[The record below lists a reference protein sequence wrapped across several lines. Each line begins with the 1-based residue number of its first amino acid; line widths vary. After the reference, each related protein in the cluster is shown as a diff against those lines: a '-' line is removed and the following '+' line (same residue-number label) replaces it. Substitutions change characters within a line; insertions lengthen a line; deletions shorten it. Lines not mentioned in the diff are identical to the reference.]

1 MVFNHDKN
9 KEGIFRQESLERLSS
24 PERLDQL
31 MQVVRPQDWLI
42 LTVCGGLI
50 TTGLI
55 WSFLGRIPINVEGRG
70 VLIEPRQVVDFQ
82 SSISGQ
88 LKSLHVK
95 SGECVKE
102 NQVLATIDPVDLKQQ
117 LQLTKG
123 KLEQLKNQSQESL
136 LLANERIKLEKS
148 TIIASKKTLE
158 QRLQDARSLTPILKT
173 KGLDAIRE
181 QQTNLR
187 ERLKDTQTLTPLLK
201 SQGLK
206 ALEQQ
211 RISVKQRL
219 KDSEKLVPVLLEKLR
234 RRQELVSAGAI
245 AAESVLQADQEYKQG
260 LQMVSQLQTELKQLD
275 LNETQTQQNYLQN
288 LRVIGDIQVQ
298 KQQMV
303 LESTK
308 TEREYLDNLR
318 SISDIESKL
327 QELDTQEKRLAQET
341 LENRNQR
348 NKEIQEVKREVSR
361 LTQQLTQNSRI
372 LSTQNGCILELTAT
386 AGQVVQPGTR
396 LGTFKVGNGND
407 YPSITAYFLIKDG
420 KQIRSNMPI
429 SVTPDTV
436 QRERFGG
443 ILSKITSVSA
453 LPITKEG
460 ANSLIGN
467 SEVVTSLIGSE
478 GAAIQVNAELIVDP
492 NNISGYKWSSSKGPE
507 SKITSGTT
515 ASVRVTVEERAPI
528 TFVLPILR
536 ELVGMK

>member
-9 KEGIFRQESLERLSS
+9 QDKESIFRQESLERLSS

-123 KLEQLKNQSQESL
+123 KLEQLQNQSQESL

-158 QRLQDARSLTPILKT
+158 QRLQDARSLTPILKA

-181 QQTNLR
+181 QQTNLQ

-211 RISVKQRL
+211 R
-219 KDSEKLVPVLLEKLR
+219 
-234 RRQELVSAGAI
+234 
-245 AAESVLQADQEYKQG
+245 
-260 LQMVSQLQTELKQLD
+260 M
-275 LNETQTQQNYLQN
+275 N
-288 LRVIGDIQVQ
+288 
-298 KQQMV
+298 
-303 LESTK
+303 
-308 TEREYLDNLR
+308 
-318 SISDIESKL
+318 
-327 QELDTQEKRLAQET
+327 
-341 LENRNQR
+341 
-348 NKEIQEVKREVSR
+348 
-361 LTQQLTQNSRI
+361 
-372 LSTQNGCILELTAT
+372 
-386 AGQVVQPGTR
+386 
-396 LGTFKVGNGND
+396 
-407 YPSITAYFLIKDG
+407 
-420 KQIRSNMPI
+420 
-429 SVTPDTV
+429 
-436 QRERFGG
+436 
-443 ILSKITSVSA
+443 
-453 LPITKEG
+453 
-460 ANSLIGN
+460 
-467 SEVVTSLIGSE
+467 
-478 GAAIQVNAELIVDP
+478 
-492 NNISGYKWSSSKGPE
+492 
-507 SKITSGTT
+507 
-515 ASVRVTVEERAPI
+515 
-528 TFVLPILR
+528 
-536 ELVGMK
+536 